1 MKTDETKNEN
11 LTQLE
16 AVFKD
21 KTILVV
27 DDVKVNYLLIKAML
41 FRTGA
46 SIVWAEDGFT
56 ALDIIG
62 SEQNIDL
69 VLMDYNM
76 PVMDG
81 LETTLRIKK
90 SRSDLPVLSQST
102 FTDSPLFDRL
112 NAPFDAYISKPIVP
126 KTLIEAITKFFR

>member
-1 MKTDETKNEN
+1 MKTNEDSN
-11 LTQLE
+11 KELILLDD
-16 AVFKD
+16 VFVD

-46 SIVWAEDGFT
+46 KIIWAEDGFT
-56 ALDIIG
+56 ALELVSTDPK
-62 SEQNIDL
+62 IDL

-76 PVMDG
+76 PIMDG
-81 LETTLRIKK
+81 FETTLKIKMT
-90 SRSDLPVLSQST
+90 RADLPVLSQST
-102 FTDSPLFDRL
+102 YTDSPLFDRA

-126 KTLIEAITKFFR
+126 KTLIEEITKFL

>member
-1 MKTDETKNEN
+1 MKTNEIKNEN
-11 LTQLE
+11 LIQLE
-16 AVFKD
+16 AVFKN

-41 FRTGA
+41 LRTGA
-46 SIVWAEDGFT
+46 SIVWAEDGFK
-56 ALDIIG
+56 ALEIIS

-90 SRSDLPVLSQST
+90 TKSTLPVLSQST

-112 NAPFDAYISKPIVP
+112 NAPFDAYISKTIVP
-126 KTLIEAITKFFR
+126 KTLIETISMFIA